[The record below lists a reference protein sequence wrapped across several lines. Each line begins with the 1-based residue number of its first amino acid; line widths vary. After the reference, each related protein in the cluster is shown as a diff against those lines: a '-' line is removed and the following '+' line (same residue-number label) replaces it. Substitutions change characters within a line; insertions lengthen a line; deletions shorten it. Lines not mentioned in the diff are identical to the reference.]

1 MAGEDDPVTG
11 PIVIEP
17 GTEAWAALAQAVRTG
32 RKLSIDDRGPGRL
45 AVKVGE
51 GMWSAT
57 LSTAP
62 TVQVAPPRW
71 VDRHLTE
78 PPANG

>member
-1 MAGEDDPVTG
+1 MSDI
-11 PIVIEP
+11 IVIEP

-51 GMWSAT
+51 GMWSPT
-57 LSTAP
+57 LTTRPAIRGTGP
-62 TVQVAPPRW
+62 GF
-71 VDRHLTE
+71 E
-78 PPANG
+78 PPADPDQYRVTSGR